1 MQRTQRFAE
10 NLPIMIYRSLNHSD
24 RFSSCLYKR
33 VEMFHRIRRK
43 NCSPVSRH
51 TRAGTPSISINLP
64 SYSNVKATFVTRTV
78 SFIFRP
84 FPLLCEPLRF
94 SASLRWVS
102 KIQRRGAA
110 HADLRREYM
119 FPLLFS
125 AILCVLCVSALALTI
140 SRADLFCNTKPQQHK
155 EERAQQQ
162 QIAQISGT
170 LRSARPAA

>member
-1 MQRTQRFAE
+1 
-10 NLPIMIYRSLNHSD
+10 MIYRSLNHSD

-43 NCSPVSRH
+43 KLLSCFPAYARWNSLDKHKFTLVFQRVGHFCYTHCFLHIP
-51 TRAGTPSISINLP
+51 
-64 SYSNVKATFVTRTV
+64 TF
-78 SFIFRP
+78 